1 MSKPHGTKDFWL
13 AGLRAESSAFRAA
26 VSQPGALDLAVP
38 TCPEWTV
45 LDLVHHLGGVYVF
58 VLSHVT
64 RGVTTPPD
72 RRRDAIEADLRASG
86 ELPTGA
92 AAVTWWEDKLATLL
106 RTLEALD
113 PDIPAWN
120 WAPQAKKVGFW
131 HRRMA
136 HETAVHRWDAQMAVG
151 LTDPIETKLAAD
163 GISEVLD
170 TWLPAGKR
178 RGPRDRTGIV
188 ALRATD
194 IEQEWHVR
202 LRGEGIALLDTNT
215 LFDDDAHQHER
226 AIAAGTASDLLLALY
241 GRVSFE
247 VLDLA
252 GDARLVEALRTG

>member
-1 MSKPHGTKDFWL
+1 MSRPHGTKDFWL
-13 AGLRAESSAFRAA
+13 AGLRAEGSAFRAA
-26 VSQPGALDLAVP
+26 VSQPGALDMPVP

-45 LDLVHHLGGVYVF
+45 LDLVHHLGGVYGS

-64 RGVTTPPD
+64 RGVTTPPE
-72 RRRDAIEADLRASG
+72 RRPPTTDLPVGADALA
-86 ELPTGA
+86 
-92 AAVTWWEDKLATLL
+92 WWDERYRTLL
-106 RTLEALD
+106 TTLDALD
-113 PDIPAWN
+113 PELPAWN
-120 WAPQAKKVGFW
+120 WAPQAKRAGFW

-136 HETAVHRWDAQMAVG
+136 HETAVHRWDAQIAVA
-151 LTDPIETKLAAD
+151 LTDPVETKLAAD
-163 GISEVLD
+163 GITEVLD

-178 RGPRDRTGIV
+178 KGPRDRTGIV

-202 LRGEGIALLDTNT
+202 LRGEGIALLDTDT

-241 GRVSFE
+241 CRVSFE

-252 GDARLVEALRTG
+252 GDERLVKALCTG